1 MLQPL
6 SAVPV
11 MKPLEQQRLELKG
24 VVRGRVG
31 DTHHIG
37 KDTEHEQVIFVAA
50 RPGHGAP
57 MWGDVELF
65 EQRLHALEPA
75 LGLRHAGMTAEA
87 DQARVFASAARF
99 SRMNAEPASSMVK
112 IAKKTIT
119 TSIQSSG

>member
-1 MLQPL
+1 MIEPLTAMPVVETLQ
-6 SAVPV
+6 
-11 MKPLEQQRLELKG
+11 QQRLEFEG
-24 VVRGRVG
+24 VVRRRVG
-31 DTHHIG
+31 DTHQLGEHE
-37 KDTEHEQVIFVAA
+37 EHEQVIFVAA